1 MAARKAAL
9 VSAKGVQH
17 GSFGIDKQRCAMGLR
32 QAAQWHT
39 FDLQRIG
46 LVGNERVAGDT
57 WKSGNRAHLADDAGA
72 AGGAAPPVLENRV

>member
-1 MAARKAAL
+1 
-9 VSAKGVQH
+9 
-17 GSFGIDKQRCAMGLR
+17 
-32 QAAQWHT
+32 
-39 FDLQRIG
+39 LQRIG